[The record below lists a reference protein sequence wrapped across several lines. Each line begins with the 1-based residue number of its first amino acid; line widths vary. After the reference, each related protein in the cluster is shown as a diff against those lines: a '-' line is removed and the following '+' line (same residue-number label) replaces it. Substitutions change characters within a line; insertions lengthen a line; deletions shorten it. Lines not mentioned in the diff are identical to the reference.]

1 MHILHIN
8 RWIQRQRDTKKN
20 KGIVVK
26 YVFID
31 DIRKIKVYKKRKNR
45 IKIRT
50 REGGE
55 VIVHDVQ
62 IVEASEIEEAADDI
76 VDEVTQELEKEF
88 KKRKRRK
95 KKGAS
100 DSGSSGSDLDDDDD
114 AKDLEDDDHGASETE
129 DEQSDHEEDEDI
141 EIEV

>member
-1 MHILHIN
+1 M
-8 RWIQRQRDTKKN
+8 
-20 KGIVVK
+20 K

-50 REGGE
+50 RDGGE

-95 KKGAS
+95 KKKGGA
-100 DSGSSGSDLDDDDD
+100 GSDDDGKEEDGDDDEE
-114 AKDLEDDDHGASETE
+114 EDHESE
-129 DEQSDHEEDEDI
+129 DEHSDHEEEEI
-141 EIEV
+141 HIEVWCIDWWSFAAVHIYRVKLVQCH